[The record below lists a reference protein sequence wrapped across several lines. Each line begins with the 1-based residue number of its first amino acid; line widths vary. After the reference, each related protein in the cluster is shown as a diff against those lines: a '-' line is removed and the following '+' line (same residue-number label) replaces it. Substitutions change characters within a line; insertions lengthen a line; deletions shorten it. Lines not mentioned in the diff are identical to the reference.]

1 MFTSGPKNA
10 RDMRFRGNFYL
21 RRNCYYMSCFS
32 KKNNNFTLMFKQM
45 LRPRPFAGAFQHA
58 LRSRWS
64 PIAPLS
70 RIDHRLAAFELAEK
84 DFARRLTALTLTFIF
99 KQALS

>member
-1 MFTSGPKNA
+1 
-10 RDMRFRGNFYL
+10 
-21 RRNCYYMSCFS
+21 
-32 KKNNNFTLMFKQM
+32 M
-45 LRPRPFAGAFQHA
+45 LRPRPFVGAFQHA

-64 PIAPLS
+64 PIAPSS

-99 KQALS
+99 KQALTKSLALFALLKIFCYLCGSKTEIFNIWLTKQ